1 METQVIEQPFSN
13 IQLELLKLYSK
24 NVVDEDL
31 KQIKVLIAR
40 YFAQK
45 AIEEADEIWDEKGYT
60 AEKILNTHRRTPIR
74 RGNTTLEDL
83 KREQNFK
90 GTDWNKANE
99 WAKSLNIQES
109 AEELIAQLTK

>member
-1 METQVIEQPFSN
+1 MEKTLDITTIESLQRHLISRVQSIKDVDKLVRFL
-13 IQLELLKLYSK
+13 IFLDELL
-24 NVVDEDL
+24 
-31 KQIKVLIAR
+31 IP
-40 YFAQK
+40 
-45 AIEEADEIWDEKGYT
+45 EENAKRIFK
-60 AEKILNTHRRTPIR
+60 PIR